1 MQTVYMYHILDNIP
15 ILISTNIIPLFD
27 SHTLGPYW
35 DRPLCMSDLPSPTC
49 HKPQCTSREEVGHWD
64 MATVHKQEM
73 TTAPQAAPHVTVG
86 LACGHI
92 SKEPMASGAPYY

>member
-1 MQTVYMYHILDNIP
+1 
-15 ILISTNIIPLFD
+15 
-27 SHTLGPYW
+27 
-35 DRPLCMSDLPSPTC
+35 
-49 HKPQCTSREEVGHWD
+49 

-92 SKEPMASGAPYY
+92 SKEPMASGAPYYQNSLRDGTFGLPSSQRHNTVPVAL